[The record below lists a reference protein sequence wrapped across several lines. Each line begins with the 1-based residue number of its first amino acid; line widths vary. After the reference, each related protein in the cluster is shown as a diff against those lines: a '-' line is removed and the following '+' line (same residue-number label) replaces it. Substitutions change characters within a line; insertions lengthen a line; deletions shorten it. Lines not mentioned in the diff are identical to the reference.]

1 MVCDSKECHVLE
13 KEREKEKKN
22 NKKSEIN
29 ENASCCEEI
38 AKLRKSKFCNCIKNY
53 CLIKSFCPFKL
64 IINPSHHIYFVNNI
78 RSFYINNFDL
88 RSEI

>member
-13 KEREKEKKN
+13 KDRRKKN
-22 NKKSEIN
+22 NKIN

-53 CLIKSFCPFKL
+53 CQIKSFSPFKL
-64 IINPSHHIYFVNNI
+64 IINSSHLFC
-78 RSFYINNFDL
+78 
-88 RSEI
+88 E